1 MRTIDK
7 IAKCFEQDRQRSWMV
22 EFERRTKGLEAI
34 SCGLCSQCSDCQST
48 FDESEIGLE
57 RLIDKGLCDEGGFSR
72 SGCDTCGNCLGQNL
86 YAGHALIQLDGKQ
99 VLTHL
104 EICQDCLMY
113 IANGQL
119 PGESC

>member
-7 IAKCFEQDRQRSWMV
+7 IAKCFEQDRQRRWVV
-22 EFERRTKGLEAI
+22 EFERRTEGLEAI
-34 SCGLCSQCSDCQST
+34 SCGLCASCSDCQST
-48 FDESEIGLE
+48 FDASELELE
-57 RLIDKGLCDEGGFSR
+57 RLIDRGLCDEGGFSR
-72 SGCDTCGNCLGQNL
+72 SGCDTCGSWQQQLL
-86 YAGHALIQLDGKQ
+86 YAGHALMELDGKQ

-104 EICQDCLMY
+104 EICQDCMLY